1 MIFAIV
7 FPKNVCVVM
16 MIILHLEKMGNVG
29 SALNYLIIA
38 KLVIV
43 TVMVK
48 TNTMF
53 IAHIAKVAIIS
64 SIMFARK

>member
-1 MIFAIV
+1 
-7 FPKNVCVVM
+7 M

-43 TVMVK
+43 TVLVK
-48 TNTMF
+48 TNTMLT
-53 IAHIAKVAIIS
+53 AHLAKVATIS
-64 SIMFARK
+64 STVFAKK